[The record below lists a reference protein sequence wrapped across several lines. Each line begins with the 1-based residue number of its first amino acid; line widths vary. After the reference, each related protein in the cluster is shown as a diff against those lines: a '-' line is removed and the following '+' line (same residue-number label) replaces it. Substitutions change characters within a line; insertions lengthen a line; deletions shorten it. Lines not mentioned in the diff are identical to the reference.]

1 MVKKNIGNSGK
12 RPSSKGGKP
21 LKSMPSPKTAKASPP
36 AAVKEA
42 SKPSFSPFTARDY
55 ADAVFDGGTVS
66 GGGFPEGWVAPCTSS
81 EKRDQDKAQWNI
93 AVDKVITTLRC
104 FNIDSDWCHTSHL
117 ASSNYNNHRINPP
130 VKCEGHAVRLFCTKC
145 KKNKKT
151 TLVAHGVCTEGRTDG
166 IGVKMIAIFPHNSDC
181 DSDKPTP
188 VMSPYTLVDYDFD
201 IVVGN
206 TYAKEL
212 QEINDQ
218 TVRKNSNLIGVKID
232 FDDPNHRSDDRS
244 YVDLPLTSDRA
255 KAHKECMTRLLLHV
269 SVKLNLVE
277 ETVHEHFNWDSAR
290 SGTKNNN
297 SWDSYPV
304 KVNEAAHLFISDTSL
319 LFGGHNLNDK
329 GPLQDQRCHTD
340 VDGLDDVVFHQGR
353 SKPGSIIVPL
363 EDFRSIYVGIPFSP
377 DYKIITIPKGKY
389 FFFQGDVAHGGKTV
403 PKNEKSWHTA
413 VHLHIDTKY
422 HARTKDLVEF
432 ANHEDL
438 ASQQAS
444 SYLRSFQEIYSTAL
458 ESRWESFDGITN
470 EQMEVLAAIL
480 GKLSTD

>member
-1 MVKKNIGNSGK
+1 
-12 RPSSKGGKP
+12 
-21 LKSMPSPKTAKASPP
+21 
-36 AAVKEA
+36 
-42 SKPSFSPFTARDY
+42 
-55 ADAVFDGGTVS
+55 
-66 GGGFPEGWVAPCTSS
+66 
-81 EKRDQDKAQWNI
+81 
-93 AVDKVITTLRC
+93 
-104 FNIDSDWCHTSHL
+104 
-117 ASSNYNNHRINPP
+117 
-130 VKCEGHAVRLFCTKC
+130 
-145 KKNKKT
+145 
-151 TLVAHGVCTEGRTDG
+151 
-166 IGVKMIAIFPHNSDC
+166 
-181 DSDKPTP
+181 
-188 VMSPYTLVDYDFD
+188 
-201 IVVGN
+201 
-206 TYAKEL
+206 
-212 QEINDQ
+212 
-218 TVRKNSNLIGVKID
+218 
-232 FDDPNHRSDDRS
+232 
-244 YVDLPLTSDRA
+244 
-255 KAHKECMTRLLLHV
+255 
-269 SVKLNLVE
+269 
-277 ETVHEHFNWDSAR
+277 
-290 SGTKNNN
+290 
-297 SWDSYPV
+297 
-304 KVNEAAHLFISDTSL
+304 VNEAAHLFISDTSL